1 MTAFAISGARILA
14 NGNWYVDHSI
24 IVEAGRIDSIVPN
37 ADLPANISIQN
48 IDGGMLLPGFIDTQ
62 VNGGGGILF
71 NDAPTVEGITT
82 IAKAHRRY
90 GTTAMLPTLISD
102 DLNVIAA
109 AIHAVDQAIN
119 EGVPGIIGIHIEGP
133 FLNEGKRGIHNADK
147 FRKLDGAAI
156 ALLSSLKYGKTLI
169 TIAPELAP
177 SGAIRALVDVGII
190 VAVGHSLASYDDMQ
204 HAIANGVTGITHLF
218 NAMTPLDSRAPGIVG
233 AAFDSDLICGIIID
247 GHHVHPASLRAAYR
261 AKGADDLMIVTDAMP
276 TVGSNAPHFQIG
288 ETQIQL
294 NDGKLTSAN
303 GTMAGSHLNMAA
315 AVKNC
320 CEMMR
325 VDLPNAS
332 RMASATPAKFMGLA
346 DNYGQIATG
355 YRADFVHINDAYEVQ
370 STWIAGAREIA

>member
-1 MTAFAISGARILA
+1 MTVFAISGARILA
-14 NGNWYVDHSI
+14 NGNWCVDHSI
-24 IVEAGRIDSIVPN
+24 IVDAGRINDIVPN
-37 ADLPANISIQN
+37 ADLPANINIQHV
-48 IDGGMLLPGFIDTQ
+48 DSGMLLPGFIDTQ

-82 IAKAHRRY
+82 IAKAHRRF

-102 DLNVIAA
+102 DLNEIAA
-109 AIHAVDQAIN
+109 AIHAVDRAID

-147 FRKLDGAAI
+147 FRELDDVAI
-156 ALLSSLKYGKTLI
+156 ALLSSLKCGKTLI

-177 SGAIRALVDVGII
+177 SGAIRALVDTGIV

-247 GHHVHPASLRAAYR
+247 GHHVHPASLRSAYQ
-261 AKGADDLMIVTDAMP
+261 AKGADGLMIVTDAMP
-276 TVGSNAPHFQIG
+276 TVGSNTPHFRIG
-288 ETQIQL
+288 DTQIQL
-294 NDGKLTSAN
+294 NDGKLTSAD
-303 GTMAGSHLNMAA
+303 GTLAGSHLNMAV

-320 CEMMR
+320 CEMMH
-325 VDLPNAS
+325 VDLPHAS
-332 RMASATPAKFMGLA
+332 QMASGTPTKFMGLA
-346 DNYGQIATG
+346 DNYGQIAIG
-355 YRADFVHINDAYEVQ
+355 YRADFVHINDAYEIQ
-370 STWIAGAREIA
+370 STWIAGAREVA